1 MPKKNVSGLIDSL
14 KSDEKNLIN
23 SIIFQ
28 AELHF
33 PILLMNQVM
42 MEILLT
48 VLQIHL
54 LPLLVELS
62 ILSLSVVLRLI
73 IRLGF
78 LWIF

>member
-28 AELHF
+28 AELYF